1 MRLLSGFLRSN
12 FDSKFIWSI
21 GGLDL
26 CGTIEN
32 DFQRDNIYITQLID
46 CGFSLEKASTYTDF

>member
-32 DFQRDNIYITQLID
+32 DFQRDNIYNPID
-46 CGFSLEKASTYTDF
+46 